1 MLKIRGGE
9 IQQALT
15 ELLMEVA
22 EIESLVHPWSL
33 PAGAPVVAPEAAH
46 MAQQYFDRRK
56 LTIYGGSSEIQRNI
70 IARRILNV

>member
-1 MLKIRGGE
+1 MPEPR
-9 IQQALT
+9 QAALRWLSPLGYLGLAWW
-15 ELLMEVA
+15 EWGPPE
-22 EIESLVHPWSL
+22 
-33 PAGAPVVAPEAAH
+33 GAPVVAPEAAH